1 MGIHAPR
8 DGNESCNAGLG
19 PMAHSVSSM
28 ELWLRAQLIGKPW
41 KSDFTCLPMPW
52 NEGEAR
58 RATGKLVVGV
68 LWDDGVV
75 RPTPPVT
82 VSRHNDLSL
91 ETC

>member
-1 MGIHAPR
+1 
-8 DGNESCNAGLG
+8 
-19 PMAHSVSSM
+19 MAHSVSSM

-41 KSDFTCLPMPW
+41 ESDFTCLPMPW

-58 RATGKLVVGV
+58 RATGKLVVAV

-82 VSRHNDLSL
+82 VSRHNDLFL